1 MAVVL
6 FLKYSEVENNVKLLF
21 YFPPTQCCG
30 SSAQRT
36 TSTPAALS
44 RCWSGGWRTPLT
56 RLRTKCWRP
65 TVNWLWR
72 YNVASRTLFI
82 GHNEGSQVCHICT
95 LHANQAN
102 VNYKCQEFGSVRPRG
117 RCVIALI
124 NTKTTV
130 DEGGNGRT
138 EWGARWKKVSAAAS
152 HLYILWASFFFLCHK
167 GPDLAFIVLS
177 FLLIWY
183 LFPTP
188 ALRLSRYS
196 SSLPHIDAASIAIVI
211 SRSQQARGRCTGPIY
226 NSSSEIL
233 TLIQE
238 CDGNSWS
245 LISSATLLWWLRR
258 TTSRVAPR
266 VLL

>member
-1 MAVVL
+1 M
-6 FLKYSEVENNVKLLF
+6 VKILNCMFEWQLF
-21 YFPPTQCCG
+21 YFWNTVKLKTLSNNCFISPPTQCCG

-44 RCWSGGWRTPLT
+44 RCWSGGWRTPMT

-65 TVNWLWR
+65 TANWLWR

-124 NTKTTV
+124 NTKATV

-138 EWGARWKKVSAAAS
+138 EWGARWEKKWAQRLHIFTSYEPRSSSFVIKVQTL
-152 HLYILWASFFFLCHK
+152 HLLFSASFSF
-167 GPDLAFIVLS
+167 GIY
-177 FLLIWY
+177 FLLPHSGCQGTLRHCRI
-183 LFPTP
+183 LMRR
-188 ALRLSRYS
+188 ALRS
-196 SSLPHIDAASIAIVI
+196 
-211 SRSQQARGRCTGPIY
+211 
-226 NSSSEIL
+226 
-233 TLIQE
+233 
-238 CDGNSWS
+238 
-245 LISSATLLWWLRR
+245 
-258 TTSRVAPR
+258 
-266 VLL
+266 

>member
-1 MAVVL
+1 MHNLIRFEIVVSRSTFKVIYVYGNDQTPFF
-6 FLKYSEVENNVKLLF
+6 FLNSTKQQNIYNAMVKILNCMFEWQLF
-21 YFPPTQCCG
+21 YFWNTVKLKTLLNNCFISPPTQCCG

-72 YNVASRTLFI
+72 YNMASRTLFI

-130 DEGGNGRT
+130 DKGGNGRT

-152 HLYILWASFFFLCHK
+152 HLYISWAPILL
-167 GPDLAFIVLS
+167 PLS
-177 FLLIWY
+177 
-183 LFPTP
+183 
-188 ALRLSRYS
+188 
-196 SSLPHIDAASIAIVI
+196 
-211 SRSQQARGRCTGPIY
+211 
-226 NSSSEIL
+226 
-233 TLIQE
+233 
-238 CDGNSWS
+238 
-245 LISSATLLWWLRR
+245 
-258 TTSRVAPR
+258 
-266 VLL
+266 